1 METKMENQKN
11 TQSMGAQTHSFSA
24 FNIGIGM
31 LVGLL
36 IALIVAF
43 FAMGDGPFKDKSNK
57 NTLGAQQ
64 GSSDPNSS
72 LYGATVAPV
81 GLPSNAAPGNE
92 QGSGIGALMGGSK
105 DASTANAQASAESGK
120 GKAGDASASPDQISQ
135 LIQGDTSLAQPKVVS
150 PAVAA
155 TNPKSKSNYV
165 IQAGAFNDADK
176 AQALKESLD
185 SQGQNATI
193 TKKKTADGETVYRV
207 RVGGYSSAQEAQ
219 SDNKKIKGVVLDAGN

>member
-11 TQSMGAQTHSFSA
+11 TQSVGAQTHSFSA

-36 IALIVAF
+36 IALIVAY

-64 GSSDPNSS
+64 GSTDPNSS
-72 LYGATVAPV
+72 LYGATVVAPV

-92 QGSGIGALMGGSK
+92 QGSGVGALMGGGK
-105 DASTANAQASAESGK
+105 DASMANAQAASESGK
-120 GKAGDASASPDQISQ
+120 VKASDANANPDQIAQ
-135 LIQGDTSLAQPKVVS
+135 LIQGDATATQPKAVS
-150 PAVAA
+150 PTAA
-155 TNPKSKSNYV
+155 NAKSKNNYV
-165 IQAGAFNDADK
+165 IQAGAFNDAEK
-176 AQALKESLD
+176 AQALKDSLD

-219 SDNKKIKGVVLDAGN
+219 GDNKKIKGVVLDAGN